1 MRVGCAL
8 RRVEI
13 HRNIDMAAARC
24 DAFHSIAISG
34 MAAARHHSRVEGSSM
49 QDLASAR
56 IGVIGLGYVGLPLA
70 VEFGKQF
77 DTLGYDIDAGRIA
90 ALHDS
95 TDHNRE
101 ITDEELT
108 ASVHLRLSASLD
120 DLRDRSVYIV
130 TVPTPIDEHKRPDFS
145 PLIDASRSIGSVL
158 ARGDVVIYESTVY
171 PGATEEI
178 CVPELER
185 SSGLRFNEDFFVG
198 YSPERINPGDRKRR
212 LVDIPKVT
220 SGSTPE
226 AAEFIDALYR
236 SIITAG
242 THKAPSLQVAEAAKV
257 VENTQ
262 RDANIALINE
272 FALIFHRLGIDTTEV
287 LEAAGTKW
295 NFLPFRPGLVGGH
308 CIGVDPYYLIQKA
321 QSAGYYPDI
330 LLACRRI
337 NDAMGRHVAAA
348 VIKLMIQRGMTVAGA
363 RILIL
368 GITFKENCPDLR
380 NTRVI
385 DLAREFGDYGAVVDI
400 HDPWADAAQAMQE
413 YGVALVAQ
421 PEPGCYDAI
430 VVAVAHEEFRMLG
443 VEGLRRLANGR
454 AVIYDIKGMFPK
466 EAIDARL

>member
-1 MRVGCAL
+1 MK
-8 RRVEI
+8 
-13 HRNIDMAAARC
+13 
-24 DAFHSIAISG
+24 
-34 MAAARHHSRVEGSSM
+34 
-49 QDLASAR
+49 DLANAR

-70 VEFGKQF
+70 VEFGKRY
-77 DTLGYDIDAGRIA
+77 DTLGYDIDPDRID
-90 ALHDS
+90 ALRTGGDRNREVS
-95 TDHNRE
+95 TD
-101 ITDEELT
+101 ELAEAT
-108 ASVHLRLSASLD
+108 QLRLSAELD
-120 DLRDRSVYIV
+120 HLRDRDVYVV
-130 TVPTPIDEHKRPDFS
+130 TVPTPINEHKHPDFT
-145 PLIDASRSIGSVL
+145 PLIQASRAIGRVL

-185 SSGLRFNEDFFVG
+185 TSGLRFNVDFFVG
-198 YSPERINPGDRKRR
+198 YSPERINPGDRQRR

-226 AAEFIDALYR
+226 AAEFVDALYR

-242 THKAPSLQVAEAAKV
+242 THKASSLKVAEAAKV

-287 LEAAGTKW
+287 LEAAATKW

-321 QSAGYYPDI
+321 QSAGYFPDI

-337 NDAMGRHVAAA
+337 NDGMGQHIASE
-348 VIKLMIQRGMTVAGA
+348 VIKLMIQRGIAVAGA
-363 RILIL
+363 RILLL

-385 DLAREFGDYGAVVDI
+385 DLAREFTDYGARVDI
-400 HDPWADAAQAMQE
+400 HDPWADRAQAAHE
-413 YGVALVAQ
+413 YGVELLAEAPQ
-421 PEPGCYDAI
+421 AGAYDAI
-430 VVAVAHEEFRMLG
+430 VVAVAHDEFRALG
-443 VEGLRRLANGR
+443 VDGLRRLANGR
-454 AVIYDIKGMFPK
+454 AVIYDIKGIFPK
-466 EAIDARL
+466 DAVDARL